1 MKLKNT
7 SVYLL
12 AGWMLAACSGG
23 GFQKTENG
31 VVVEV
36 KQQQPTDVRKVRL
49 EVMGEKLIHVSATP
63 EKEFSKEQSL
73 IVIPQQNKTD
83 FKVEE
88 QGDEVTV
95 KTSELCAIVSK
106 TTGEVRFTDAD
117 GKQILA
123 EDSDGRTFTP
133 VEVEGTKGYTVR
145 QVFQSAG
152 NDEAFYG
159 LGQHQADEFNYKGK
173 NEELFQYN
181 TKVSVPFIVSNKN
194 YGVLWDSYSLCRG
207 SAAQGY
213 SSGQAMEIM
222 EQIARDHLPDNIG
235 LEWSGLSYQEK
246 KAGGQT
252 GLVLT
257 LVFLFVFLFLAAQY
271 ESWTVPIAV
280 LLSLPVTALGA
291 YLGVVICG
299 LENDIYFQIGLVM
312 LVGLAAKNAILIV
325 EFAKVQV
332 DKGGDLIQS
341 AIHAAQLRFRPIL
354 MTSLAFVL
362 GMLPMVLASGPGSA
376 SRQAI
381 GTGVFFGMIFAIVF
395 GIVLVPFFF
404 VLVYKTKAKVQHK
417 IKKD

>member
-194 YGVLWDSYSLCRG
+194 YGVLWDSYSLCRFG
-207 SAAQGY
+207 DPRDY
-213 SSGQAMEIM
+213 SQ
-222 EQIARDHLPDNIG
+222 PV
-235 LEWSGLSYQEK
+235 SY
-246 KAGGQT
+246 T
-252 GLVLT
+252 HLT
-257 LVFLFVFLFLAAQY
+257 LPT
-271 ESWTVPIAV
+271 S
-280 LLSLPVTALGA
+280 
-291 YLGVVICG
+291 
-299 LENDIYFQIGLVM
+299 DLV
-312 LVGLAAKNAILIV
+312 
-325 EFAKVQV
+325 
-332 DKGGDLIQS
+332 
-341 AIHAAQLRFRPIL
+341 
-354 MTSLAFVL
+354 
-362 GMLPMVLASGPGSA
+362 
-376 SRQAI
+376 
-381 GTGVFFGMIFAIVF
+381 
-395 GIVLVPFFF
+395 
-404 VLVYKTKAKVQHK
+404 
-417 IKKD
+417 

>member
-159 LGQHQADEFNYKGK
+159 LGQHRRMSSTIKVRMRNCSSTIQRCLYPSSCLIKTTVCFGTAIRSA
-173 NEELFQYN
+173 
-181 TKVSVPFIVSNKN
+181 VSVTRVTTHNWVMSSNFMIKRARK
-194 YGVLWDSYSLCRG
+194 VL
-207 SAAQGY
+207 
-213 SSGQAMEIM
+213 
-222 EQIARDHLPDNIG
+222 
-235 LEWSGLSYQEK
+235 
-246 KAGGQT
+246 
-252 GLVLT
+252 
-257 LVFLFVFLFLAAQY
+257 
-271 ESWTVPIAV
+271 
-280 LLSLPVTALGA
+280 
-291 YLGVVICG
+291 
-299 LENDIYFQIGLVM
+299 
-312 LVGLAAKNAILIV
+312 
-325 EFAKVQV
+325 
-332 DKGGDLIQS
+332 
-341 AIHAAQLRFRPIL
+341 
-354 MTSLAFVL
+354 
-362 GMLPMVLASGPGSA
+362 
-376 SRQAI
+376 
-381 GTGVFFGMIFAIVF
+381 
-395 GIVLVPFFF
+395 
-404 VLVYKTKAKVQHK
+404 
-417 IKKD
+417 

>member
-194 YGVLWDSYSLCRG
+194 YGVLWDSYSLCRFGDPRDYSQLGDVFKLYDKEGKEGALTGTYIPGKKDVETLVRREDSLYFEHLDRAAHLSKVINLPAEFPFGG
-207 SAAQGY
+207 SDVVYEG
-213 SSGQAMEIM
+213 EI
-222 EQIARDHLPDNIG
+222 EPA
-235 LEWSGLSYQEK
+235 ESGLFRFILDRKS
-246 KAGGQT
+246 
-252 GLVLT
+252 
-257 LVFLFVFLFLAAQY
+257 
-271 ESWTVPIAV
+271 
-280 LLSLPVTALGA
+280 
-291 YLGVVICG
+291 VV
-299 LENDIYFQIGLVM
+299 
-312 LVGLAAKNAILIV
+312 
-325 EFAKVQV
+325 
-332 DKGGDLIQS
+332 
-341 AIHAAQLRFRPIL
+341 
-354 MTSLAFVL
+354 
-362 GMLPMVLASGPGSA
+362 
-376 SRQAI
+376 
-381 GTGVFFGMIFAIVF
+381 
-395 GIVLVPFFF
+395 
-404 VLVYKTKAKVQHK
+404 
-417 IKKD
+417 

>member
-133 VEVEGTKGYTVR
+133 VEVEGTK
-145 QVFQSAG
+145 
-152 NDEAFYG
+152 
-159 LGQHQADEFNYKGK
+159 
-173 NEELFQYN
+173 
-181 TKVSVPFIVSNKN
+181 
-194 YGVLWDSYSLCRG
+194 YS
-207 SAAQGY
+207 
-213 SSGQAMEIM
+213 
-222 EQIARDHLPDNIG
+222 
-235 LEWSGLSYQEK
+235 
-246 KAGGQT
+246 
-252 GLVLT
+252 
-257 LVFLFVFLFLAAQY
+257 
-271 ESWTVPIAV
+271 
-280 LLSLPVTALGA
+280 
-291 YLGVVICG
+291 
-299 LENDIYFQIGLVM
+299 
-312 LVGLAAKNAILIV
+312 
-325 EFAKVQV
+325 
-332 DKGGDLIQS
+332 
-341 AIHAAQLRFRPIL
+341 
-354 MTSLAFVL
+354 
-362 GMLPMVLASGPGSA
+362 
-376 SRQAI
+376 SRQAMMRLSMAWASTRRMSSTI
-381 GTGVFFGMIFAIVF
+381 KVRMRNCSSTIQRCLYPSSCLIKTTVCFGTAIRSAVSVTRVTTHNWVMSSNFMIKRARK
-395 GIVLVPFFF
+395 VL
-404 VLVYKTKAKVQHK
+404 
-417 IKKD
+417 

>member
-159 LGQHQADEFNYKGK
+159 LGQHQADELTIKVRMRNCSSTIQRCLYPSSCLIKTTVCFG
-173 NEELFQYN
+173 
-181 TKVSVPFIVSNKN
+181 TAIRSAVSVTRVTTHNWVMSSNFMIKRARK
-194 YGVLWDSYSLCRG
+194 VL
-207 SAAQGY
+207 
-213 SSGQAMEIM
+213 
-222 EQIARDHLPDNIG
+222 
-235 LEWSGLSYQEK
+235 
-246 KAGGQT
+246 
-252 GLVLT
+252 
-257 LVFLFVFLFLAAQY
+257 
-271 ESWTVPIAV
+271 
-280 LLSLPVTALGA
+280 
-291 YLGVVICG
+291 
-299 LENDIYFQIGLVM
+299 
-312 LVGLAAKNAILIV
+312 
-325 EFAKVQV
+325 
-332 DKGGDLIQS
+332 
-341 AIHAAQLRFRPIL
+341 
-354 MTSLAFVL
+354 
-362 GMLPMVLASGPGSA
+362 
-376 SRQAI
+376 
-381 GTGVFFGMIFAIVF
+381 
-395 GIVLVPFFF
+395 
-404 VLVYKTKAKVQHK
+404 
-417 IKKD
+417 

>member
-145 QVFQSAG
+145 QVFQSASAPLISAAEQRRLLSMAWASTRRMSSTIKVRMRNCSSTIQRCLYPSSCLIKTTVCFG
-152 NDEAFYG
+152 TAIRS
-159 LGQHQADEFNYKGK
+159 A
-173 NEELFQYN
+173 
-181 TKVSVPFIVSNKN
+181 VSVTRVTTHNWVMSSNFMIKRARK
-194 YGVLWDSYSLCRG
+194 VL
-207 SAAQGY
+207 
-213 SSGQAMEIM
+213 
-222 EQIARDHLPDNIG
+222 
-235 LEWSGLSYQEK
+235 
-246 KAGGQT
+246 
-252 GLVLT
+252 
-257 LVFLFVFLFLAAQY
+257 
-271 ESWTVPIAV
+271 
-280 LLSLPVTALGA
+280 
-291 YLGVVICG
+291 
-299 LENDIYFQIGLVM
+299 
-312 LVGLAAKNAILIV
+312 
-325 EFAKVQV
+325 
-332 DKGGDLIQS
+332 
-341 AIHAAQLRFRPIL
+341 
-354 MTSLAFVL
+354 
-362 GMLPMVLASGPGSA
+362 
-376 SRQAI
+376 
-381 GTGVFFGMIFAIVF
+381 
-395 GIVLVPFFF
+395 
-404 VLVYKTKAKVQHK
+404 
-417 IKKD
+417 